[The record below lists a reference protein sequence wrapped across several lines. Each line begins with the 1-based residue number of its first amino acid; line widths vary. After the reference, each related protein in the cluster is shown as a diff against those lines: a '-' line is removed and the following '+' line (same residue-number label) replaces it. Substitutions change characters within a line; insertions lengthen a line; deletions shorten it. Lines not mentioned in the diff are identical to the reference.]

1 MDSEDNKTFSV
12 LDIKEKERQRIA
24 RDLHDVSLQN
34 LAHLVHKVEL
44 SSLYIDKDPI
54 RAKLELASIQQELK
68 QVIDEMRT
76 VVYNLHPMSLED
88 LGLKETIERMILMA
102 NKENKFFI
110 ETDIE
115 DICSENKSLI
125 LFLFRIIQECYNNAV
140 KHSGGNKIF
149 ISLKTDNEKYIIN
162 VRDNGTGFD
171 ENKIEKKDCHFG
183 LSIMKERV
191 SLLSGK
197 MNLDS
202 SEEGTSILIEI
213 PFQ

>member
-1 MDSEDNKTFSV
+1 M
-12 LDIKEKERQRIA
+12 
-24 RDLHDVSLQN
+24 
-34 LAHLVHKVEL
+34 
-44 SSLYIDKDPI
+44 
-54 RAKLELASIQQELK
+54 
-68 QVIDEMRT
+68 
-76 VVYNLHPMSLED
+76 
-88 LGLKETIERMILMA
+88 
-102 NKENKFFI
+102 
-110 ETDIE
+110 
-115 DICSENKSLI
+115 I

>member
-110 ETDIE
+110 ETDI
-115 DICSENKSLI
+115 
-125 LFLFRIIQECYNNAV
+125 
-140 KHSGGNKIF
+140 
-149 ISLKTDNEKYIIN
+149 
-162 VRDNGTGFD
+162 
-171 ENKIEKKDCHFG
+171 
-183 LSIMKERV
+183 
-191 SLLSGK
+191 
-197 MNLDS
+197 
-202 SEEGTSILIEI
+202 
-213 PFQ
+213 